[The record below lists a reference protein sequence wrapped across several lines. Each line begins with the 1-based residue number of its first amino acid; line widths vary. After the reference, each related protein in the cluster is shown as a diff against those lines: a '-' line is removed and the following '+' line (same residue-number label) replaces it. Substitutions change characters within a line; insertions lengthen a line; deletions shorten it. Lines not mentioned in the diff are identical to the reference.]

1 MLLKEH
7 NDLQYL
13 LCKSSGRKKKEAAI
27 RNKQELNNLSK
38 QVKKT
43 RNRDV
48 SEIER
53 KLGRLK
59 ERYSRVTKYY
69 WFKYEPCKFEVKFP
83 AEQLNPRLQKSLDL
97 LFKKFA
103 EGVISYNQLQTNLKT
118 DEIWNIYVMLTR
130 VEKAFH
136 DLKNK
141 FGTST
146 KLSPVRG

>member
-13 LCKSSGRKKKEAAI
+13 LCKSSGRKKKEAAM
-27 RNKQELNNLSK
+27 RNKQELKLEEELNNLSK

-69 WFKYEPCKFEVKFP
+69 WFKYEPCKFEEKFL
-83 AEQLNPRLQKSLDL
+83 AEQLNPRLQKSLEL
-97 LFKKFA
+97 LLKKFT
-103 EGVISYNQLQTNLKT
+103 EGIISYNQLL
-118 DEIWNIYVMLTR
+118 LT
-130 VEKAFH
+130 
-136 DLKNK
+136 
-141 FGTST
+141 
-146 KLSPVRG
+146 